1 MLDIGYWM
9 LDNVRSRLPTL
20 KMGVRGLSAVG
31 VAGVLGLTGCG
42 KEGPPLPP
50 QIQVAERT
58 RDLSAFQEG
67 SEAVLRWSYPQMTSA
82 GQELPTIDAV
92 EVWRATLPLGQEPPP
107 PTTAQDRRM
116 RQQMLSAEGELA
128 MVLEGEALQA
138 ATRGPDLVVRDDLAA
153 WRREALVIPQT
164 PVIWYAVRTVC
175 CRKRR
180 SEFSNIARLEP
191 QEPPAAPVGLSLAPG
206 SGGITIQWQ
215 QKDGIGTIIERSPDG
230 GSWTDPVGEV
240 LSESQ
245 WLDAEAAQGRSW
257 SYRLRSVLEL
267 DGGGRVVGEPS
278 EPARV
283 DHPDTYPPAA
293 PTGIVCLPEGPRV
306 RVRWSA
312 VTDAAAYMV
321 WRRDGGGEPSELA
334 AALQAAELIDTSP
347 PLGQLLY
354 EVVAVDES
362 GNRSPA
368 ASCSVTMGAVP

>member
-1 MLDIGYWM
+1 MVDR
-9 LDNVRSRLPTL
+9 VRQQMRALTGGAL
-20 KMGVRGLSAVG
+20 VAVLLLS
-31 VAGVLGLTGCG
+31 GCG

-82 GQELPTIDAV
+82 GEELPNIDAV
-92 EVWRATLPLGQEPPP
+92 EVWRVTLPLGQEPPP
-107 PTTAQDRRM
+107 PTTAQDRQMQR
-116 RQQMLSAEGELA
+116 QMLAAEAELA

-153 WRREALVIPQT
+153 WRREAVVMPQN

-175 CRKRR
+175 CRKRQ

-191 QEPPAAPVGLSLAPG
+191 REPPPAPSGLSLDPG
-206 SGGITIQWQ
+206 SAGISIQWQ
-215 QKDGIGTIIERSPDG
+215 QEEGIRTIVERSPDG
-230 GSWTDPVGEV
+230 GRWTDPVGEV
-240 LSESQ
+240 LSENE
-245 WLDAEAAQGRSW
+245 WLDEEAAQGRSW

-267 DGGGRVVGEPS
+267 EGGGRVVGEPS

-283 DHPDTYPPAA
+283 DHPDTYPPAE

-306 RVRWSA
+306 RVRWSS
-312 VTDAAAYMV
+312 VSDAAAYV
-321 WRRDGGGEPSELA
+321 VRRRDGGGEPVELA
-334 AALQAAELIDTSP
+334 AALEAVELIDTSP